1 MIKNF
6 SFPSSAIQS
15 KNMIYPQVFRI
26 LLVVALILGF
36 DNALAARWY
45 HVEVI
50 VFEHLDESLNGDEDW
65 SVPDRL
71 PNFATAIDLNDGTDA
86 GSSGFT
92 SLSPSS
98 LKLAGVYQRLR
109 GSANY
114 RPVLH
119 KAWRQPGY
127 SANSV
132 RQVHISTRPVRD
144 ISSQNLDIDATG
156 SEHWIEGTIG
166 LQGGRLLH
174 LGAKFVYRNN
184 GVTTNIAE
192 FRQIKL
198 KQIHYFDHPLFG
210 VIVQVTP
217 FRAES
222 APE

>member
-1 MIKNF
+1 MTKIF
-6 SFPSSAIQS
+6 FYPLRV
-15 KNMIYPQVFRI
+15 IYFQAFR
-26 LLVVALILGF
+26 LLLLLILTWSF
-36 DNALAARWY
+36 DNAFAARWY

-50 VFEHLDESLNGDEDW
+50 IFEHLDDSLSGGEDW

-71 PNFATAIDLNDGTDA
+71 PNFATAIDLNDGTD
-86 GSSGFT
+86 SNSTGFSALPPT
-92 SLSPSS
+92 S
-98 LKLAGVYQRLR
+98 LKLAGIYQRLR

-132 RQVHISTRPVRD
+132 RQVHLTSKPVRD
-144 ISSQNLDIDATG
+144 TTTQNLDLDSVLPAQ
-156 SEHWIEGTIG
+156 WIEGTIG

-174 LGAKFVYRNN
+174 VGAKFIYRNN
-184 GVTTNIAE
+184 EVTTTIAE
-192 FRQIKL
+192 FRQVKL

-217 FRAES
+217 FRAEAS
-222 APE
+222 PEQ